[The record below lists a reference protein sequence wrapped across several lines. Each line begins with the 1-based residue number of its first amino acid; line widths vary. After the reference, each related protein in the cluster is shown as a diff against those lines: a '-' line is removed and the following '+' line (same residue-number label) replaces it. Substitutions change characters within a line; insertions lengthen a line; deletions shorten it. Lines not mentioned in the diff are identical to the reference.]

1 MESSDWRLVI
11 YLINFFVEYFLQ
23 TKGDLC
29 IDRILVPGS
38 RDSSMVESWT
48 HGQKVVGSIP
58 GRGGGQNFSRVNFL
72 F

>member
-11 YLINFFVEYFLQ
+11 FLFVEYFLQ
-23 TKGDLC
+23 TKCDLC

-48 HGQKVVGSIP
+48 RSPTVVGLIP
-58 GRGGGQNFSRVNFL
+58 ARGGGQNFSRVNFL
-72 F
+72 C